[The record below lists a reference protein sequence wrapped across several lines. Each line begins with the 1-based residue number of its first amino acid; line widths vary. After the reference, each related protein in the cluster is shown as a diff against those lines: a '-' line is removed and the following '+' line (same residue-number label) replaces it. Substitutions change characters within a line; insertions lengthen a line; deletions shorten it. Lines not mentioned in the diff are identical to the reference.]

1 MSSSEAGPSRR
12 KVVKGGNKN
21 GNGKS
26 NTSRHSEEALAK
38 QDNSI
43 LRTTAL
49 PPSLSQTTP
58 LPDATAPSKY
68 QKIKDKK
75 LRSHLN
81 NVHLNQK
88 RAAQHAKDVND
99 YLYSSAVG
107 EESGLIET
115 EDALERTAK
124 VTQSQIKESV
134 SVDAANKSFSLDL
147 SGGKSNAGRGPYRA
161 SYTRNGRHLLLGGR
175 KGHLAAMDWQ
185 TGKLMC
191 EINVNETVRDV
202 TWLHNTS
209 FFAVAQ
215 KKYTYIY
222 DNQGTEIHRLQK
234 HTDVNR
240 MQFLPY
246 HFLLATVGHAGF
258 LRYQDTSTGNIV
270 AEHRTGLG
278 PCSTMAQNPLTAV
291 IHLGHS
297 NGTATL
303 WTPNLSS
310 PALKMLAHRGPVSGI
325 SVSAKSGGREMATS
339 GMDGSVKVWDARML
353 GKGAVREWISRRPAT
368 DITYSQ
374 RGLLGVG
381 WGNHVSVYNTQKAMG
396 KAPPGPYLT
405 NGFPKGE
412 PIQVNFCPFEDV
424 LGVAHSN
431 GFDSLIVPGSGEPRF
446 DSSELDPFESRQSRR
461 EREVRSLLDKIRPET
476 ITLDPDML
484 GQLNVETDE
493 NYAPDMDKNKLP
505 RSADGRPFARL
516 TRMERLRLQGKA
528 DEGEDAVV
536 DEVRQRLHRE
546 GEIEED
552 DISNE
557 SGDDDEDAPFDGKG
571 TVERRD
577 WNEPTYIGKGKD
589 NSKRKMRGRDG
600 AQKKVAIKRSKN
612 VDDFNSAALR
622 AKNEGIRRAR
632 KDRSDNDNNAQPR
645 TALDYFSRRSRK

>member
-12 KVVKGGNKN
+12 KGGKDGNKK
-21 GNGKS
+21 GNG
-26 NTSRHSEEALAK
+26 RHTEEALAK
-38 QDNSI
+38 QGDSI
-43 LRTTAL
+43 ARATAL

-58 LPDATAPSKY
+58 LPDATAPKRY

-81 NVHLNQK
+81 DVHLNQK
-88 RAAQHAKDVND
+88 RAAQHAQDVNE

-115 EDALERTAK
+115 EDPLERTAK
-124 VTQSQIKESV
+124 VTQGQIKDSV

-147 SGGKSNAGRGPYRA
+147 SGGKSNAGRGPYRS

-240 MQFLPY
+240 MEFLPY

-270 AEHRTGLG
+270 AEHRSGLG

-297 NGTATL
+297 NGTVTL

-374 RGLLGVG
+374 RGLLGVA

-446 DSSELDPFESRQSRR
+446 DSSELDPFEGRQSRR
-461 EREVRSLLDKIRPET
+461 EREVRSLLDKIRPDT

-484 GQLNVETDE
+484 GQLNVEADE
-493 NYAPDMDKNKLP
+493 NYAPEKDKAKLP
-505 RSADGRPFARL
+505 RSADGRAFARL

-528 DEGEDAVV
+528 DEGEGAVV
-536 DEVRQRLHRE
+536 DEVRQRLHQD
-546 GEIEED
+546 GESEQD
-552 DISNE
+552 DVSDGSE
-557 SGDDDEDAPFDGKG
+557 HDDDDAPFDGRG
-571 TVERRD
+571 TVESRD
-577 WNEPTYIGKGKD
+577 WNEPTYVGKGKD
-589 NSKRKMRGRDG
+589 RSKRKMRGRDG
-600 AQKKVAIKRSKN
+600 AQKRVAIKRSKN
-612 VDDFNSAALR
+612 VDDINSAALR
-622 AKNEGIRRAR
+622 AKNEGIKRAR
-632 KDRSDNDNNAQPR
+632 KDQEEHGDAQPR
-645 TALDYFSRRSRK
+645 TALDYFSRRSRR